1 MARPPV
7 RRPQEGAAA
16 VVPAAAVAMAWAV
29 GCGGV
34 FAAARAADPTVAVAT
49 AEAASLIADLGHPD
63 YATRERAAASL
74 ESLGPAAA
82 DALLAAMETAGDLE
96 VALRSR
102 WLVEALPPAP
112 LALAGDSPPAVRLL
126 EHYERSQDATRR
138 RLAHRILR
146 LDDDAGIEPLARIVR
161 LDRSPLLSRLAAALL
176 VREWRPDDPFWPGLA
191 PRISEGL
198 GASQRLAARFV
209 GAVVSFSR
217 AESPAAQAT
226 AVAEAVA
233 VVERLEQSGDGG
245 GADAE
250 VADDGL
256 PFSLPTAAGDAATQR
271 IFRRCLVEML
281 VASERREEALRQ
293 AAILL
298 AATDGD
304 GDRAATE
311 LVWLSEHG
319 LPEAVGILED
329 RGGPGPDEPALAYA
343 MALACRR
350 AGRGPRAAELAE
362 LAFAGPTGAIDE
374 HVQRLQMA
382 VFLAKWG
389 AADWAIREY
398 DRVTAAD
405 DAPAAE
411 AALGSIFYAEFLHD
425 QGDDAGAA
433 AVLRRV
439 VAGEGERAAD
449 RILPRLQRD
458 PESVE
463 SRLYY
468 FEALGTDD
476 PARRRELLERSV
488 AVNDRDVDALIA
500 LYRLEPAAAAERVR
514 NALRRIDNEIEALP
528 DDPNGYNEYAWLV
541 SNTEG
546 DLEKATRWSR
556 LSLEK
561 SFDTASYLDT
571 LAHCHAAAGDL
582 RRAIRTQS
590 LALRMEPHSR
600 MILQNLVRFHAL
612 AGEAAGPPPPGR

>member
-1 MARPPV
+1 MARPSA
-7 RRPQEGAAA
+7 RRPQAPRAA
-16 VVPAAAVAMAWAV
+16 VVLAGMLV
-29 GCGGV
+29 G
-34 FAAARAADPTVAVAT
+34 ASSARAADPAVGGT
-49 AEAASLIADLGHPD
+49 ADAAALIADLGHPD

-74 ESLGPAAA
+74 QSLGPAAA
-82 DALLAAMETAGDLE
+82 DPLLAAMETSGDLE

-102 WLVEALPPAP
+102 WLVEALPPVP
-112 LALAGDSPPAVRLL
+112 LTQAGDPPPAVRLL
-126 EHYERSQDATRR
+126 ELYERSQDAARR
-138 RLAHRILR
+138 RLAQRILR

-161 LDRSPLLSRLAAALL
+161 LDRSPMLSRLAAALL
-176 VREWRPDDPFWPGLA
+176 VREWRPDDPFWPA
-191 PRISEGL
+191 MVPRISEGL
-198 GASQRLAARFV
+198 GVSQRLAARFV
-209 GAVVSFSR
+209 RAVVSFSR
-217 AESPAAQAT
+217 AESAAARST
-226 AVAEAVA
+226 AVADAVA
-233 VVERLEQSGDGG
+233 VLERLEQSGDGG
-245 GADAE
+245 SADTE
-250 VADDGL
+250 SADDGL
-256 PFSLPTAAGDAATQR
+256 PLGTPSASGDAATQR

-281 VASERREEALRQ
+281 VASERREDALRQ

-304 GDRAATE
+304 ADRAATE

-329 RGGPGPDEPALAYA
+329 RGGPPGPDEPALVYA

-350 AGRGPRAAELAE
+350 AGRGPRAAELAD
-362 LAFAGPTGAIDE
+362 LAFAGPAGAIDE

-389 AADWAIREY
+389 GVDWAKREY

-425 QGDDAGAA
+425 QGDAAAAA
-433 AVLRRV
+433 AVLRRI
-439 VAGEGERAAD
+439 VAGEGERAAE

-463 SRLYY
+463 SRLHY
-468 FEALGTDD
+468 FEALVTDD

-488 AVNDRDVDALIA
+488 AINERDVDALIA
-500 LYRLEPAAAAERVR
+500 LYRLEPAAAVERVR

-546 DLEKATRWSR
+546 DLEKATRFSR

-600 MILQNLVRFHAL
+600 MILQNLERFRGL
-612 AGEAAGPPPPGR
+612 AGESAVPPPGP